1 MTFSL
6 KKIIGHDDIIK
17 SLTGALVSGRV
28 AHSYLFSGP
37 EGVGKFTVALSFAQ
51 ALMCNRMIDGY
62 GCGECSGCRKVVEGV
77 HPEVV
82 IFRPQGSTLK
92 IEQIRQLTA
101 GVKMGAA
108 MGTWT
113 VRIVDKADTMTVE
126 AANSLLKTLEDPLS
140 GVIIILITTRPQVIV
155 PTILSRCQHLYFQP
169 LLIGQIVEGIT
180 ELTGVTGKDALLAA
194 TLAGGSLARAL
205 DLLSGGFS
213 MRDRACELIKIFNA
227 AGIEEVFSLA
237 KDTAASKEKVLP
249 LLELM
254 ALWLRDVL
262 VYNETDNSGQLINV
276 DRLNEIKALA
286 GCYTTG
292 RAMEMIR
299 DLELTMRSLEVSAN
313 VQLALEV
320 LFMRLAGKG
329 LDTARLEEVV

>member
-1 MTFSL
+1 MAFSL
-6 KKIIGHDDIIK
+6 KKIVGHADIIK

-51 ALMCNRMIDGY
+51 ALMCSRTIDGD
-62 GCGECSGCRKVVEGV
+62 GCGDCDGCKKVAGGV

-82 IFRPQGSTLK
+82 IFRPQSSTLK
-92 IEQIRQLTA
+92 LEQIRQLTA
-101 GVKMGAA
+101 GVKMGPA
-108 MGTWT
+108 MGPWT

-140 GVIIILITTRPQVIV
+140 GVIMILITTRPQVIV

-169 LLIGQIVEGIT
+169 LLRGQIIEGINKIA
-180 ELTGVTGKDALLAA
+180 GVTGKDAFLAA
-194 TLAGGSLARAL
+194 TLAGGSISRAL

-213 MRDRACELIKIFNA
+213 MRDRSWELIKNFNV
-227 AGIEEVFSLA
+227 AGIEEVFTLA
-237 KDTAASKEKVLP
+237 RDIAASKEKVLP

-262 VYNETDNSGQLINV
+262 VYNETDNSGQIINV
-276 DRLNEIKALA
+276 DRLNEIQALA

-329 LDTARLEEVV
+329 LDAARLEEVV